1 MDFAITPAAGRALA
15 WEVVCLREERG
26 GEVAVSLATFGHRG
40 HAEAF
45 LADLVAMID
54 EGPAAHADRGAE

>member
-1 MDFAITPAAGRALA
+1 MDFAITPAGGPEIG

-26 GEVAVSLATFGHRG
+26 AEVVVPVAAFGHRG

-45 LADLVAMID
+45 LADLVAMLD
-54 EGPAAHADRGAE
+54 GGGQRLGAGGG